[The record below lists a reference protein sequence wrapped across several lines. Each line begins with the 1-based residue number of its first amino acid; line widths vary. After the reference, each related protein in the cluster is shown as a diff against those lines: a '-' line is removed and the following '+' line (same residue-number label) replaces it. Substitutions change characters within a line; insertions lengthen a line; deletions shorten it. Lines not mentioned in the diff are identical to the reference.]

1 MNEMTPE
8 TLREQA
14 QPGTMRP
21 EQIEG
26 LRPENPYAS
35 FADYN
40 RACLIA
46 TIFALAEALRA
57 VVLWGEAYMAL
68 DLFEG
73 DEEEKK
79 YARRLVRRA
88 GEAGEALN
96 KVSEWLPDNT
106 RWGNYADPSD

>member
-8 TLREQA
+8 TPREQA

-46 TIFALAEALRA
+46 TIFALAEALRYA
-57 VVLWGEAYMAL
+57 VYPGSDIAKAPAIVRVAAWLEEARH
-68 DLFEG
+68 DG
-73 DEEEKK
+73 P
-79 YARRLVRRA
+79 R
-88 GEAGEALN
+88 
-96 KVSEWLPDNT
+96 
-106 RWGNYADPSD
+106 